1 MSVNTGARDRRTT
14 LQCLR
19 AIKEIDLSRAK
30 MCRYSL
36 FAALLGVPVFSGPA
50 FSPPQHLV
58 LHFQLP
64 HRIVSDGL
72 LY

>member
-50 FSPPQHLV
+50 FSYLV
-58 LHFQLP
+58 LHF
-64 HRIVSDGL
+64 
-72 LY
+72 